1 MKQKTTSMETEAQ
14 KRIKEQILMEK
25 NHEASSR
32 LEIQKLYYK
41 KINYGHKIM
50 ELYKPES
57 HPSTSK
63 MEN

>member
-32 LEIQKLYYK
+32 LEIQKLY
-41 KINYGHKIM
+41 
-50 ELYKPES
+50 
-57 HPSTSK
+57 
-63 MEN
+63 